1 MVLQSSLGY
10 GSRESKKTPNEQLL
24 IRVGNS
30 LFQDDL
36 TEDVFHLTKN
46 YRTRADPEW
55 AKILERLRIG
65 MSTDADSERFMKQG
79 FHHH

>member
-1 MVLQSSLGY
+1 MGTERV
-10 GSRESKKTPNEQLL
+10 KKTNEQLL

-36 TEDVFHLTKN
+36 TEDVFHLTEN
-46 YRTRADPEW
+46 YRTGADPEW

-65 MSTDADSERFMKQG
+65 MSTDADAERL
-79 FHHH
+79 